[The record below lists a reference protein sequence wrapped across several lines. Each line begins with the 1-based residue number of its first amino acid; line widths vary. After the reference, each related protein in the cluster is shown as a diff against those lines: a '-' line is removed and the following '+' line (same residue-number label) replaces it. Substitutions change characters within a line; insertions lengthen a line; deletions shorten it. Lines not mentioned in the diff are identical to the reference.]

1 MTDPVSLADLTVD
14 MAEVVPA
21 VDEGTS
27 GQYGAGIGSE
37 SEERQLELI
46 LDQLCGLDARY
57 EGIDR
62 EAPYPERPGK
72 CDLVLLSG
80 MPVEA
85 KLIRYWRA
93 NGDPELNM
101 YTHVFSPFHRN
112 TLLTDAERLHESQ
125 ILGG

>member
-62 EAPYPERPGK
+62 EAPYLKRPGR
-72 CDLVLLSG
+72 CDLVLPSR

-93 NGDPELNM
+93 NGDPNS
-101 YTHVFSPFHRN
+101 TCTRTCSARSTGIP
-112 TLLTDAERLHESQ
+112 S
-125 ILGG
+125 